1 MQLTTTVLLFHLMGL
16 TLGAGAAF
24 LLDLVIMRFCV
35 SRRISRGKYQIIKYA
50 TRVTVIG
57 LGLLWYTGL
66 MFLWL
71 MAAHDPEALANPKIW
86 AKLTIVGILTLN
98 GLYIHSAVLPV
109 IRRNIGSRIFDGV
122 SKSQK
127 RMMLASGAIS
137 TVSWITP
144 MVLGALRDLDLGK
157 PFVEGYLTFMGI
169 YLVAVVCAIM
179 GSFTYHW
186 WTRYSRR
193 LRARKRV
200 RIKYTVSL

>member
-1 MQLTTTVLLFHLMGL
+1 MGL

-71 MAAHDPEALANPKIW
+71 MAANDPDALANPKIW

-98 GLYIHSAVLPV
+98 GLYIHKAVLPV
-109 IRRNIGSRIFDGV
+109 IRKNIGSRIFDGV
-122 SKSQK
+122 SRRQK

-137 TVSWITP
+137 TISWITP
-144 MVLGALRDLDLGK
+144 IVLGALRDLDLGK

-169 YLVAVVCAIM
+169 YLAAVVCAIG
-179 GSFTYHW
+179 GSFFYSW
-186 WTRYSRR
+186 WTRYSRK
-193 LRARKRV
+193 LRSRRRV